1 MPQLF
6 SMIPFESMI
15 LVFESSP
22 FAPGLRELIVGNT
35 NVTKEKT
42 GCLPIQ
48 TSLMGTQEKLNKQVS
63 FGQIIVVVV
72 IEMVVIT
79 VISQA
84 NMPGAMANYLTNVS
98 FNYYNRLI

>member
-1 MPQLF
+1 MV
-6 SMIPFESMI
+6 SFESMI

-22 FAPGLRELIVGNT
+22 FTSGLRELIVVIQMSLKKKLFFLT
-35 NVTKEKT
+35 
-42 GCLPIQ
+42 IQ

-72 IEMVVIT
+72 IEMIVIT

-84 NMPGAMANYLTNVS
+84 NMPGAMAKYLTNIS
-98 FNYYNRLI
+98 FNYFNCLI

>member
-1 MPQLF
+1 
-6 SMIPFESMI
+6 MI

-22 FAPGLRELIVGNT
+22 FASGLRELIVGNT
-35 NVTKEKT
+35 NVTKEKQDVYLYSDKSH
-42 GCLPIQ
+42 GNPR
-48 TSLMGTQEKLNKQVS
+48 KLNKQVS

-84 NMPGAMANYLTNVS
+84 NMPGAVAKYLTNIS
-98 FNYYNRLI
+98 FNYYNLLI

>member
-1 MPQLF
+1 MV
-6 SMIPFESMI
+6 SFESMI

-22 FAPGLRELIVGNT
+22 FASGLRELIVVIQMSLKKKLFFFLT
-35 NVTKEKT
+35 
-42 GCLPIQ
+42 IQ

-72 IEMVVIT
+72 IEMIVIT

-84 NMPGAMANYLTNVS
+84 NMPGAMAKYLTNVS
-98 FNYYNRLI
+98 FNYYDRLI